1 MPYKDLR
8 EFIDRLKKEGELR
21 EIKAEVD
28 PYLELGAVC
37 RKVLNE
43 KGPALLFK
51 NVKGY
56 PYPVFANM
64 MGTRKRMAL
73 AMETSEDNLR
83 NQLLKI
89 K

>member
-21 EIKAEVD
+21 EIGAEVD
-28 PYLELGAVC
+28 PHLELGAVC

-56 PYPVFANM
+56 P
-64 MGTRKRMAL
+64 
-73 AMETSEDNLR
+73 
-83 NQLLKI
+83 
-89 K
+89 